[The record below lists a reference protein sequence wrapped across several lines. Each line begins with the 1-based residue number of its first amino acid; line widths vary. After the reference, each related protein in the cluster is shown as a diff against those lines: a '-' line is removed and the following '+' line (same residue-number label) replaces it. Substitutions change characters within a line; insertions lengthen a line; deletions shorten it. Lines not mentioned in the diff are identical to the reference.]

1 MENSRINPL
10 IQYNKRPARYVKL
23 PSLGKCY
30 LKGIDLTDTNEIA
43 VFPMTAKDELLLKS
57 PDALLNGEAIKQVF
71 RTCVPGIVDPSE
83 IPVIDLDALMVAIR
97 MATYGDNME
106 MEFTHDCEPN
116 AVTQVNVNLGNV
128 LDGTRFYQGN
138 VEIELPDSK
147 IKVIIKPF
155 TMTEQNKV
163 NIAGFEEM
171 AKSQQVESE
180 IKDQLQKL
188 KMTGQSFTRLLDATL
203 DLITSSIE
211 KVITPD
217 QQEYNNK
224 AMIRE
229 WISTISKPEFN
240 LIDSTLK
247 EITDCGVSGKITVT
261 CAKCGKDYPAELT
274 FNPSDF
280 FD

>member
-1 MENSRINPL
+1 MENTRTNPL

-43 VFPMTAKDELLLKS
+43 VFPMTAKDELMLKS
-57 PDALLNGEAIKQVF
+57 PDALLNGEAVKQVF
-71 RTCVPGIVDPSE
+71 RTCVPGIIDPSE
-83 IPVIDLDALMVAIR
+83 IPVIDMDALMVAIR

-128 LDGTRFYQGN
+128 LDSTKFYQGN
-138 VEIELPDSK
+138 VEIVLPTSG
-147 IKVIIKPF
+147 ITVIVKPF
-155 TMTEQNKV
+155 TMSEQTKV

-171 AKSQQVESE
+171 AKGQQVEAE
-180 IKDQLQKL
+180 VKDQLQKL
-188 KMTGQSFTRLLDATL
+188 RMSGQSFTRLLDATL

-217 QQEYNNK
+217 QQEYTNK

-229 WISTISKPEFN
+229 WVASISKLEFN
-240 LIDSTLK
+240 LIDQTLK
-247 EITDCGVSGKITVT
+247 EITDCGVDGKITVN
-261 CAKCGKDYPAELT
+261 CSKCGKDYPAELT

-280 FD
+280 FG